1 MNRGDNTTDWSPTGL
16 DGGGLTLEAVRT
28 ALQRTFGN
36 TDDLA
41 LVSLRFCGKE
51 GLLCYFTTLTSASF
65 IMDYVIQPLAQAGD
79 DLAGEDADALL
90 KQVRERCL
98 SGLSAELSGQLQ
110 VLPMKLGRGYAAL
123 FAEGARDCLLV
134 DVKELVTRSVEEPTS
149 QNVVRGPKEGF
160 TESAATNMSLI
171 RRRIRTDKLRFERY
185 EIGEKTR
192 TEVYLAYIEEEAD
205 EEVLRQVREQVSSC
219 RMVSLFDSGSLE
231 SLFRPRGYWLFPTV
245 YNSERPD
252 SVCSCLLDK
261 RIAVIVGGSPF
272 VLVVPAIFRDFF
284 QSPEDHYQWFL
295 VGMFARVLRYVAFLL
310 SLVVPSLYV
319 AITSYHQELIP
330 TILLTSIAAQ
340 REGIPFPAVVEI
352 LLMEAA
358 FEILRE
364 AGTRMPRLV
373 GQAISIAGALV
384 LGEAA
389 VQAGIVSNIN
399 VIVVALTV
407 ISSYVAPVY
416 TFGSNIRLFRF
427 GLILLASC
435 TGLYGVILGCAV
447 LMIHLSR
454 METFG
459 VPYMSPFSRIIGG
472 KTS

>member
-1 MNRGDNTTDWSPTGL
+1 MNRDDNTSAWSA
-16 DGGGLTLEAVRT
+16 DGQSGSGITLEAVKS
-28 ALQRTFGN
+28 ALQLTFGK

-41 LVSLRFCGKE
+41 LASLRFCGRD

-65 IMDYVIQPLAQAGD
+65 IMDYVIRPLA
-79 DLAGEDADALL
+79 LAGEALRDSQSSL
-90 KQVRERCL
+90 LMGQVREQFL
-98 SGLSAELSGQLQ
+98 SGMNSELSDRLD

-123 FAEGARDCLLV
+123 FMEGGSQYLLV
-134 DVKELVTRSVEEPTS
+134 DVKELATRTVEEPTS

-171 RRRIRTDKLRFERY
+171 RRRVMTDKLRFERY

-205 EEVLRQVREQVSSC
+205 AEVLRQVRERVLSC

-231 SLFRPRGYWLFPTV
+231 SLFRPSGYWLFPTV
-245 YNSERPD
+245 YNTERPD

-261 RIAVIVGGSPF
+261 RVAVIVNGSPF
-272 VLVVPAIFRDFF
+272 VLIVPALFRDFF
-284 QSPEDHYQWFL
+284 QSPEDHYQWVL
-295 VGMFARVLRYVAFLL
+295 VGLFARVLRFVAFLF

-352 LLMEAA
+352 LLMETA

-427 GLILLASC
+427 GLIVLASF
-435 TGLYGVILGCAV
+435 TGLYGVILGCGF

-459 VPYMSPFSRIIGG
+459 VPYMSPFSRMLG
-472 KTS
+472 KRTS